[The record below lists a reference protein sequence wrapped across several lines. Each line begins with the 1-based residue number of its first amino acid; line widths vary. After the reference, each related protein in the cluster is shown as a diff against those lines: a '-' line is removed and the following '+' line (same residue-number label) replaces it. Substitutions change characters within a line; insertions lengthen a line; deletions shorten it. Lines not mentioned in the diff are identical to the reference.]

1 MEHTDTFN
9 KQRVKVSQ
17 GARGQRSGA
26 SRLFSHSCKANLVPV
41 LTRSRSGP
49 LTGARLTNTE
59 VDRVESLSTPSLET
73 GDTLWTQ
80 QEVKGQ
86 GNTRP
91 LP

>member
-1 MEHTDTFN
+1 MEHEETFN
-9 KQRVKVSQ
+9 KQTVKVSQ
-17 GARGQRSGA
+17 GVKGQGA

-49 LTGARLTNTE
+49 LTGAWLTNTV
-59 VDRVESLSTPSLET
+59 VDRVESFSTPSLET
-73 GDTLWTQ
+73 WDTLWTQ

-86 GNTRP
+86 SNTRP